1 MFIILKII
9 PLYTIWN
16 TKINSNDLIMT
27 FVLFSI
33 YIIWIFFNK
42 KGISDFEKQ
51 TMEMVLHNKNT
62 LPGMIFIAKLLNL
75 E

>member
-1 MFIILKII
+1 
-9 PLYTIWN
+9 
-16 TKINSNDLIMT
+16 MT